1 MLFQRH
7 LSLNLIK
14 LVFQIELILPMQYI
28 NLFCYLL
35 KDNWPHNALE
45 LAEVM
50 FKAFSDV
57 AKSNYGRGNATP
69 AQFAMQVS
77 VF

>member
-1 MLFQRH
+1 MIY
-7 LSLNLIK
+7 SK
-14 LVFQIELILPMQYI
+14 SKE
-28 NLFCYLL
+28 
-35 KDNWPHNALE
+35 NWPQNALE

-69 AQFAMQVS
+69 AQFAMQVCGL
-77 VF
+77 VV